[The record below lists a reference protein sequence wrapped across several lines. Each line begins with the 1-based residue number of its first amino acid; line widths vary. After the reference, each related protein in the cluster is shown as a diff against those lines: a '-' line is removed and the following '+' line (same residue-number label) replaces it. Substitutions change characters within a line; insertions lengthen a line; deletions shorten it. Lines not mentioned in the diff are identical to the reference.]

1 MRYVANIFLALM
13 LIFTVI
19 LMPNYSFSLEFQ
31 ETEDSIS
38 CCKSEGGAENY
49 CQNSSNEHK
58 ECGGD
63 CYRNCCCFK
72 IVLKSE
78 KQNQIEVEVF
88 QNHTKPLDM
97 YSRKYKYSFCSNIYK
112 PPIHFISFKRNALI

>member
-38 CCKSEGGAENY
+38 CCKSEGGLKIIVKTPQMNIKNAE
-49 CQNSSNEHK
+49 
-58 ECGGD
+58 G
-63 CYRNCCCFK
+63 
-72 IVLKSE
+72 IVIEIAVALKS
-78 KQNQIEVEVF
+78 F
-88 QNHTKPLDM
+88 
-97 YSRKYKYSFCSNIYK
+97 
-112 PPIHFISFKRNALI
+112 